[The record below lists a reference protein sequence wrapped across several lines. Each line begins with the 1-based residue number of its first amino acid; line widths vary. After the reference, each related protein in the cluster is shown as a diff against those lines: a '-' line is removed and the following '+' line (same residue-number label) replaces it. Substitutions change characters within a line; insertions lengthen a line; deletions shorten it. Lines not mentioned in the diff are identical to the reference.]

1 MIYGSNIFLLF
12 IYHYIFHYTLLFF
25 FLHYHSRRLEFPY
38 ICFGKTVPQFR
49 SGSCK
54 HLSLNIWQPQIGIIQ
69 CTAAMKQGN
78 LKQSSLMRKMLF
90 TILLRPQYI
99 AVMAAVSHPNI
110 PARKSEFEINS

>member
-1 MIYGSNIFLLF
+1 
-12 IYHYIFHYTLLFF
+12 
-25 FLHYHSRRLEFPY
+25 
-38 ICFGKTVPQFR
+38 
-49 SGSCK
+49 
-54 HLSLNIWQPQIGIIQ
+54 
-69 CTAAMKQGN
+69 MKQGN